1 MNSEWRADLRLELE
15 GLIDRFVVQGVDHE
29 DVLKVARERIVE
41 LEKSRDVDPDPAEDE
56 TVVDEPAN
64 DWPAAT

>member
-15 GLIDRFVVQGVDHE
+15 GLIDRFVVQGVGHE

-41 LEKSRDVDPDPAEDE
+41 LEKSRHVDPDPAEDE
-56 TVVDEPAN
+56 AVVDEPAN